1 MAYASLAFAA
11 ASFRSGEPMELIEG
25 AGLGRAPGDIRIEVV
40 VQVGAEKLFR
50 DIEAEREQD
59 DEQ

>member
-1 MAYASLAFAA
+1 
-11 ASFRSGEPMELIEG
+11 MELIEG